1 MTTFPCPWC
10 DEAVVLAAE
19 SWLRGEVR
27 CDACTTWVALAA
39 DEVTHTIEQPSLA
52 LAA

>member
-1 MTTFPCPWC
+1 MTTIPCPWC
-10 DEAVVLAAE
+10 DETVALTPE

-27 CDACTTWVALAA
+27 CDACATCVELATDA
-39 DEVTHTIEQPSLA
+39 PAEPVPARGLA